1 MGIFKSKFYRGISY
15 TNFQNPLY
23 RDFPVKF
30 FPAVFGPLGLGW
42 PPGGPS
48 GCSACAR
55 GDARYRETPRT
66 AARRRLPKSGFLDD
80 IVLYVYAA
88 VYVCTRLPTALRL
101 QQQQRAQCARRHSS
115 YSLLT
120 VRQVRAHYISHD
132 G

>member
-1 MGIFKSKFYRGISY
+1 MSKFYRGISY

-23 RDFPVKF
+23 RDFPIKF
-30 FPAVFGPLGLGW
+30 VPAVFGPLGLGW

-80 IVLYVYAA
+80 IRIFYVYGAA
-88 VYVCTRLPTALRL
+88 PAVRIRIRGGVCTRLTALRL
-101 QQQQRAQCARRHSS
+101 QQQQRGLQLARSPETR
-115 YSLLT
+115 L
-120 VRQVRAHYISHD
+120 IN
-132 G
+132 

>member
-1 MGIFKSKFYRGISY
+1 MGISC

-23 RDFPVKF
+23 KDFPVKF

-55 GDARYRETPRT
+55 GEPRYRETPRT
-66 AARRRLPKSGFLDD
+66 AAARRLLTTSVFSIHVLLLYATADD
-80 IVLYVYAA
+80 ALYRAA
-88 VYVCTRLPTALRL
+88 VASAVRTAAHL
-101 QQQQRAQCARRHSS
+101 QPA
-115 YSLLT
+115 
-120 VRQVRAHYISHD
+120 HD